1 MEISLTQD
9 LHEIFHKVILCLSV
23 LFSSWYSIHCK
34 SYFPNMEILCI
45 TDRFPS
51 FPNTEIWKMWHWLCQ
66 FPKMKISKIQI
77 CFCHFPNRRSH
88 GTQDWK
94 CHFPNK
100 ERIVILQWIYYLPN
114 LENQTTLFWIK
125 QLSKLDFILILTWI
139 LQFFRFS
146 RPGYICLPGLE
157 FALTHR
163 GYFLINQTWGN
174 CTFSKL
180 GFYLKTRKYPGENKV
195 KASLDFWHF
204 FQWYIYN

>member
-9 LHEIFHKVILCLSV
+9 LHEIFHTVILCLSV
-23 LFSSWYSIHCK
+23 IFSSWYSIHCK

-114 LENQTTLFWIK
+114 LENQTTFQVGFHFNPHLDIAIFQILQTWIYMSTRFGICLNPPWIFLDK
-125 QLSKLDFILILTWI
+125 PNLGKLHFLQTWI
-139 LQFFRFS
+139 LLENQEIS
-146 RPGYICLPGLE
+146 RWKP
-157 FALTHR
+157 
-163 GYFLINQTWGN
+163 
-174 CTFSKL
+174 SK
-180 GFYLKTRKYPGENKV
+180 
-195 KASLDFWHF
+195 S
-204 FQWYIYN
+204 